1 MEQIQG
7 YQFAIDLNDNG
18 MTRSLRS
25 LRDEAKLLRSAMQA
39 NFAEVRSGEGI
50 MAAYSNKI
58 EDAKRAIEGQRAYIE
73 RLKKE
78 QDGLDLSTDK
88 GRQAYVKYEN
98 QINTAKRAIASL
110 EAQEKRA
117 TNALNTHKSGVLQ
130 LRDAVETS
138 KRVNENYVTQLEA
151 EGRKYAAQQAKV
163 KGLIDVRKKMGEQLS
178 AEKGLLAQVE
188 QTSGKMSKAYQEQAV
203 RVAELST
210 KYVQNEKAI
219 RESNVKTLDMSNTM
233 IKFRDKV
240 GSAGET
246 AKNAFNKIKEHA
258 YLAAGTVGGL
268 GKLSI
273 DGAKKASEVSSQYQ
287 VIYNNLITSG
297 ESAAEATEKVKQ
309 MQEDGVKY
317 SVKYGISQKEIAD
330 GYLELV
336 KRGYS
341 STQALGAMNT
351 ELQGSIASGDDFS
364 DVIKVASQTL
374 EGFQMNVDKS
384 GNPLKSVAEMSKQT
398 KIAVNELAYTADVTS
413 TDFQSLG
420 KGMEYVNSTAHQAK
434 FSLSETSAAMGILSN
449 NGLEADKALVKL
461 AA

>member
-1 MEQIQG
+1 
-7 YQFAIDLNDNG
+7 
-18 MTRSLRS
+18 
-25 LRDEAKLLRSAMQA
+25 
-39 NFAEVRSGEGI
+39 
-50 MAAYSNKI
+50 
-58 EDAKRAIEGQRAYIE
+58 
-73 RLKKE
+73 
-78 QDGLDLSTDK
+78 
-88 GRQAYVKYEN
+88 
-98 QINTAKRAIASL
+98 
-110 EAQEKRA
+110 
-117 TNALNTHKSGVLQ
+117 
-130 LRDAVETS
+130 
-138 KRVNENYVTQLEA
+138 
-151 EGRKYAAQQAKV
+151 
-163 KGLIDVRKKMGEQLS
+163 
-178 AEKGLLAQVE
+178 
-188 QTSGKMSKAYQEQAV
+188 MSKAYQEQAV

-258 YLAAGTVGGL
+258 YLAAGTVGAL

>member
-39 NFAEVRSGEGI
+39 NFADVRSGEGI
-50 MAAYSNKI
+50 MAAYANKI

-151 EGRKYAAQQAKV
+151 EGRKYTAQQAKV

-258 YLAAGTVGGL
+258 YLAAGYMT
-268 GKLSI
+268 
-273 DGAKKASEVSSQYQ
+273 
-287 VIYNNLITSG
+287 N
-297 ESAAEATEKVKQ
+297 
-309 MQEDGVKY
+309 
-317 SVKYGISQKEIAD
+317 
-330 GYLELV
+330 
-336 KRGYS
+336 
-341 STQALGAMNT
+341 
-351 ELQGSIASGDDFS
+351 F
-364 DVIKVASQTL
+364 
-374 EGFQMNVDKS
+374 
-384 GNPLKSVAEMSKQT
+384 
-398 KIAVNELAYTADVTS
+398 
-413 TDFQSLG
+413 
-420 KGMEYVNSTAHQAK
+420 
-434 FSLSETSAAMGILSN
+434 
-449 NGLEADKALVKL
+449 
-461 AA
+461 

>member
-1 MEQIQG
+1 M
-7 YQFAIDLNDNG
+7 
-18 MTRSLRS
+18 
-25 LRDEAKLLRSAMQA
+25 
-39 NFAEVRSGEGI
+39 
-50 MAAYSNKI
+50 
-58 EDAKRAIEGQRAYIE
+58 
-73 RLKKE
+73 
-78 QDGLDLSTDK
+78 
-88 GRQAYVKYEN
+88 KYEN

-258 YLAAGTVGGL
+258 YLAAGTVGAL

>member
-1 MEQIQG
+1 
-7 YQFAIDLNDNG
+7 
-18 MTRSLRS
+18 
-25 LRDEAKLLRSAMQA
+25 MQA

-50 MAAYSNKI
+50 MAAYANKI
-58 EDAKRAIEGQRAYIE
+58 EDAKRAIEGQRVYIE

-258 YLAAGTVGGL
+258 YLAAGTVGAL

-297 ESAAEATEKVKQ
+297 ESAAW
-309 MQEDGVKY
+309 
-317 SVKYGISQKEIAD
+317 
-330 GYLELV
+330 
-336 KRGYS
+336 
-341 STQALGAMNT
+341 
-351 ELQGSIASGDDFS
+351 
-364 DVIKVASQTL
+364 
-374 EGFQMNVDKS
+374 
-384 GNPLKSVAEMSKQT
+384 
-398 KIAVNELAYTADVTS
+398 
-413 TDFQSLG
+413 
-420 KGMEYVNSTAHQAK
+420 
-434 FSLSETSAAMGILSN
+434 SECCCS
-449 NGLEADKALVKL
+449 
-461 AA
+461 